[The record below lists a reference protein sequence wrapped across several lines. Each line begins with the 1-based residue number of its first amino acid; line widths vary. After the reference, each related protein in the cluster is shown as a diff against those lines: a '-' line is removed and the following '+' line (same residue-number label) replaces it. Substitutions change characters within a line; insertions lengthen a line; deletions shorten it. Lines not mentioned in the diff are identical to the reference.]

1 MQEGMAAMMRPIY
14 FAIFPELA
22 FFLVH
27 WLLKIFSNASL
38 CCANWTSQMPALRNT
53 PPGPLPGDLRQ
64 ELQVQGPKELTGPRG
79 FCPSLW
85 RPPGP
90 HVAVGP
96 GVEPPC
102 TLEAA
107 FTPPKT
113 SRANLEFLYQ
123 EQDQAGVN

>member
-14 FAIFPELA
+14 FAIFPELT

-27 WLLKIFSNASL
+27 WLLKIFFSASL

-64 ELQVQGPKELTGPRG
+64 GLQVQGPKELTGPRG

-85 RPPGP
+85 EATWSSRCCRAWGGATMHPG
-90 HVAVGP
+90 G
-96 GVEPPC
+96 C
-102 TLEAA
+102 LQS
-107 FTPPKT
+107 PK
-113 SRANLEFLYQ
+113 
-123 EQDQAGVN
+123 D